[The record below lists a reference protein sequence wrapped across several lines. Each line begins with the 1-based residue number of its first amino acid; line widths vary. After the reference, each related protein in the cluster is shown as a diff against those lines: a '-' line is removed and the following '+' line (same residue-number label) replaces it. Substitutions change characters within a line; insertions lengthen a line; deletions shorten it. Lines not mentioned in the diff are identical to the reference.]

1 MSDFLS
7 MSDAD
12 FLAAGQSKL
21 NEVQAAADES
31 VPTVTEVPGAD
42 ALVEPVLEPGTTPQI
57 DQEGQTQGE
66 GGEGAEAE
74 TGNDPVVP
82 VVEGEQD
89 LDGGEPIIEPVL
101 DESGQPVAVKPK
113 EAAEPAPSTTGLPE
127 GVERIFG
134 TIRANGRDM
143 QVKNVDEAIRL
154 IQMGANYSQKRAADK
169 KNQSY
174 VKVLEQNGLLDH
186 EKLSFAVDLL
196 AGKPEAIGK
205 LLKDSKIDVHELD
218 DDKVAAYRSESRAP
232 SAASL
237 AIEEVV
243 SDLEG
248 NKNFDR
254 LVGDMRNWDE
264 QSQALLGQHPQSLA
278 QLTDQIESGIY
289 DKVMDEVNRQ
299 QVLGNYKGVP
309 LMQVYN
315 QIGQEMA
322 ASGAFNA
329 PAPKGPVTKLVT
341 PGKKTSTPPA
351 ATEERRRAA
360 APSKGATTATEE
372 VKDPKFLSMS
382 DEDFM
387 KTLKR

>member
-1 MSDFLS
+1 

-12 FLAAGQSKL
+12 FLSAGPAKL
-21 NEVQAAADES
+21 VEAQAASEAVADDA
-31 VPTVTEVPGAD
+31 PTVVAEVPATVEGTEVSAD
-42 ALVEPVLEPGTTPQI
+42 VDATAEAE
-57 DQEGQTQGE
+57 QEGETQGE
-66 GGEGAEAE
+66 SVKGTESQAANDLSDPLGEDADVGVDGLVAE
-74 TGNDPVVP
+74 
-82 VVEGEQD
+82 
-89 LDGGEPIIEPVL
+89 
-101 DESGQPVAVKPK
+101 KPK
-113 EAAEPAPSTTGLPE
+113 VAAEPAASTGLPE

-169 KNQSY
+169 KNLSY
-174 VKVLEQNGLLDH
+174 VKVLEQHGMLDH

-205 LLKDSKIDVHELD
+205 LLKDSKIDIHELD

-232 SAASL
+232 SEATM

-248 NKNFDR
+248 NEHFGR
-254 LVGDMRNWDE
+254 LVGEMKNWDT

-278 QLTDQIESGIY
+278 QLTEQVESGVY

-299 QVLGNYKGVP
+299 QVLGNFKGVP

-322 ASGAFNA
+322 AAGAFNA

-341 PGKKTSTPPA
+341 PGKKPSA
-351 ATEERRRAA
+351 APKADEERRRAA
-360 APSKGATTATEE
+360 APSKGVTTATEE
-372 VKDPKFLSMS
+372 AKDPKFLAMS

>member
-1 MSDFLS
+1 MADFLS

-12 FLAAGQSKL
+12 FMASGPSKL
-21 NEVQAAADES
+21 IEAQAAEGVTNEPAANVS
-31 VPTVTEVPGAD
+31 VTE
-42 ALVEPVLEPGTTPQI
+42 PV
-57 DQEGQTQGE
+57 
-66 GGEGAEAE
+66 AEL
-74 TGNDPVVP
+74 P
-82 VVEGEQD
+82 
-89 LDGGEPIIEPVL
+89 
-101 DESGQPVAVKPK
+101 DESGETTEADEESQTASEGQEAVTTEADGDVTEPHGEIEAEGNVKEPVATK
-113 EAAEPAPSTTGLPE
+113 EAAEPAPSTPGLPE

-169 KNQSY
+169 KNLSY
-174 VKVLEQNGLLDH
+174 VKVLEQHGLLDH
-186 EKLSFAVDLL
+186 EKLSYAVDLL

-218 DDKVAAYRSESRAP
+218 DDKVAAYRSQSRAP
-232 SAASL
+232 SEATM

-243 SDLEG
+243 SELEG
-248 NKNFDR
+248 NEHFNR
-254 LVGDMRNWDE
+254 LVGDMRTWDT

-278 QLTDQIESGIY
+278 QLTEQVESGIY

-299 QVLGNYKGVP
+299 QVLGQHKGVP

-322 ASGAFNA
+322 AAGAFNA
-329 PAPKGPVTKLVT
+329 PAPTGPVKKLVT
-341 PGKKTSTPPA
+341 PGKKTSTA
-351 ATEERRRAA
+351 VKADDERRRAA
-360 APSKGATTATEE
+360 APSKGVTTATEE
-372 VKDPKFLSMS
+372 AKDPKFLSMS
-382 DEDFM
+382 DADFM

>member
-12 FLAAGQSKL
+12 FMSAGQTKL
-21 NEVQAAADES
+21 AEVQAAAKAAD
-31 VPTVTEVPGAD
+31 VTATDQVTEPV
-42 ALVEPVLEPGTTPQI
+42 VETDTPSEIEQEEPTA
-57 DQEGQTQGE
+57 GE
-66 GGEGAEAE
+66 GGEGAESQATTDVTDPLGEDLPELDAE
-74 TGNDPVVP
+74 
-82 VVEGEQD
+82 
-89 LDGGEPIIEPVL
+89 
-101 DESGQPVAVKPK
+101 GQPAAVKPK
-113 EAAEPAPSTTGLPE
+113 DAAEPATSTPGLPE

-169 KNQSY
+169 KNLSY

-232 SAASL
+232 SDATM

-243 SDLEG
+243 RDLEG
-248 NKNFDR
+248 NEHFGR
-254 LVGDMRNWDE
+254 LVGEMKNWDT
-264 QSQALLGQHPQSLA
+264 QSQALLGQNPQSLA
-278 QLTDQIESGIY
+278 QLTEQVESGVY

-299 QVLGNYKGVP
+299 QVLGNFKGVP

-315 QIGQEMA
+315 QLGQEMA
-322 ASGAFNA
+322 AAGAFNA
-329 PAPKGPVTKLVT
+329 PAPKGPVKKLVT
-341 PGKKTSTPPA
+341 PGKKPSPA
-351 ATEERRRAA
+351 TTADEDRRRAA
-360 APSKGATTATEE
+360 APSKGVTTATEE
-372 VKDPKFLSMS
+372 AKDPRFLAMS

>member
-12 FLAAGQSKL
+12 FMAAGPGKL
-21 NEVQAAADES
+21 AEVQAAEAQNVETPA
-31 VPTVTEVPGAD
+31 VAEVPPA
-42 ALVEPVLEPGTTPQI
+42 EEGTDVPAVV
-57 DQEGQTQGE
+57 DQAAEAEQEDEAQGE
-66 GGEGAEAE
+66 GGEAAQEQAAGDVTDPLSEDEQLGA
-74 TGNDPVVP
+74 
-82 VVEGEQD
+82 
-89 LDGGEPIIEPVL
+89 DGLV
-101 DESGQPVAVKPK
+101 DAAPK
-113 EAAEPAPSTTGLPE
+113 EAAEPASSTTGLPE

-169 KNQSY
+169 KNLSY
-174 VKVLEQNGLLDH
+174 VKVLEQHGMLDH

-205 LLKDSKIDVHELD
+205 LLKDTKIDVHELD

-248 NKNFDR
+248 NKHFDR
-254 LVGDMRNWDE
+254 LVGDMKGWDVE
-264 QSQALLGQHPQSLA
+264 SQALLGKHPQSLA
-278 QLTDQIESGIY
+278 QLTDQVESGIY

-299 QVLGNYKGVP
+299 QVLGNFKGVP
-309 LMQVYN
+309 LMEVYN

-322 ASGAFNA
+322 AAGAFNA
-329 PAPKGPVTKLVT
+329 PAPKGSVKKLVT
-341 PGKKTSTPPA
+341 PGKQASPA
-351 ATEERRRAA
+351 PKADEERRRAA
-360 APSKGATTATEE
+360 APSKGVTTATVE
-372 VKDPKFLSMS
+372 VKDPQFLAMS
-382 DEDFM
+382 DADFM
-387 KTLKR
+387 KTLKP